1 LSNARLI
8 YRARAAFKQT
18 AQQAPGD
25 AAMKR
30 FLFGI
35 LLLLPGFA
43 QAQTVAQNVALPP
56 LRGVITSVSASA
68 MTITASDGT
77 SKMIA
82 FAPKF
87 TVLEVV
93 PAAISDVKPG
103 TYIGTAAMKQPDG
116 SYQAIELQIFPD
128 SMKGLGLGTH
138 NWNLKPKSSMTNGT
152 VRGLTSAAGTV
163 GAVQSNGDL
172 TMQVDDGSG
181 EKTVILP
188 AGAPVVS
195 FVPGRISDLKPGAHG
210 LFFVSRTPDGKL
222 VSGRAN
228 VGANGLVPPM

>member
-1 LSNARLI
+1 
-8 YRARAAFKQT
+8 
-18 AQQAPGD
+18 
-25 AAMKR
+25 MKR
-30 FLFGI
+30 FLFGV

-43 QAQTVAQNVALPP
+43 QAQNVALPP

-93 PAAISDVKPG
+93 PSAISDVKPG

-195 FVPGRISDLKPGAHG
+195 FVPGQISDLKPGAHG